1 MKRSGFISVAL
12 CKIKNFNIQS
22 DHFSLLLMIIMGFFA
37 GMGDVY
43 LFVKVARR
51 QLQFLGN
58 RQLTAPFWVHLH
70 HCPHVFFSNLSALWQ
85 DAVEGIIIAI
95 L

>member
-37 GMGDVY
+37 GMEDVC
-43 LFVKVARR
+43 LFIKVARR
-51 QLQFLGN
+51 QLQFLETGN
-58 RQLTAPFWVHLH
+58 LLLAFG
-70 HCPHVFFSNLSALWQ
+70 CIS
-85 DAVEGIIIAI
+85 IIAHMCFSAI
-95 L
+95 SVLCGRMQ